1 MNTTKLNDWL
11 QIAAAVGVIIG
22 LLLVA
27 YEIRISN
34 RIGLEQANAA
44 AADRWEA
51 IYALGASP
59 EIADIWVRAHEGD
72 ELSRAETIMLNS
84 LADTAITAI
93 NFDLTLRQ
101 TESVSFSDA
110 DYLGTA
116 QYYVTTEPFKRRWP
130 TLRNLHDGPIV
141 DLLDRAIASP
151 DQRNIIAYL
160 DEIRGVTE

>member
-1 MNTTKLNDWL
+1 
-11 QIAAAVGVIIG
+11 VGVIIG

-44 AADRWEA
+44 AAERWGA

-72 ELSRAETIMLNS
+72 ELSRAETFMLNS
-84 LADTAITAI
+84 YADTAITAI
-93 NFDLTLRQ
+93 AFDLTLRQ
-101 TESVSFSDA
+101 TESVSFNDD
-110 DYLGTA
+110 DYLGAA
-116 QYYVTTEPFKRRWP
+116 QYYVTTETFKRRWP
-130 TLRNLHDGPIV
+130 TLRSMYDGPIV

-151 DQRNIIAYL
+151 DQRDIVSYL
-160 DEIRGVTE
+160 DEIRGVTD